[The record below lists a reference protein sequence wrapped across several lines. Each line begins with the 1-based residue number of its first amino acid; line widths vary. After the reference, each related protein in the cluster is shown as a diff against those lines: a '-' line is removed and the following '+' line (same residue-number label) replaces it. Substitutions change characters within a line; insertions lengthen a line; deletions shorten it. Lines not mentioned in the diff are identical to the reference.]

1 VSNLAKRTITGII
14 GASLMIG
21 AILWNQYSFAGLFLF
36 ISIIAQLEFYSLATT
51 EDVKPQKW
59 IGLICGVAFYI
70 LIISLASSNLGIVLS
85 AFGRIPLI
93 MIPLFFVIFIIELY
107 RRSPQPF
114 ANIGYT
120 ILGII
125 YIPFTLA
132 LLSLIATSSNDKGFH
147 PQIIVHYFF
156 ILWASDIGAYFVGK
170 KFGKTKLFERISPK
184 KTWEG
189 SIGGAVLAFI
199 VAHFVSHHD
208 KILTQVDWIVI
219 TSIIVVFGTF
229 GDLVE
234 SIFKRS
240 IQIKDS
246 GTILPG
252 HGGFLDRFD
261 GLFISSPFV
270 FTYLM
275 AVYG

>member
-1 VSNLAKRTITGII
+1 
-14 GASLMIG
+14 MIWM
-21 AILWNQYSFAGLFLF
+21 IMWNEYSFAGLFLF
-36 ISIIAQLEFYSLATT
+36 VSIVSQLEFYSLATT
-51 EDVKPQKW
+51 AEVKPQKW
-59 IGLICGVAFYI
+59 MGLIGGMTFYI
-70 LIISLASSNLGIVLS
+70 LVISFSSSNMDVVLS
-85 AFGRIPLI
+85 AFGRIPLT
-93 MIPLFFVIFIIELY
+93 MIPLFFLIFIIELY
-107 RRSPQPF
+107 RKSQQPF
-114 ANIGYT
+114 VNIGYT
-120 ILGII
+120 LLVII

-132 LLSLIATSSNDKGFH
+132 LLSLMAKGSNDKVFH
-147 PQIIVHYFF
+147 PQIVVHYFF
-156 ILWASDIGAYFVGK
+156 ILWASDIGAYFAGR
-170 KFGKTKLFERISPK
+170 KFGKHKLFERISPK

-208 KILTQVDWIVI
+208 KILARVDWLII
-219 TSIIVVFGTF
+219 TAIIIVFGTF

-234 SIFKRS
+234 SMFKRS

-246 GTILPG
+246 GSILPG

>member
-1 VSNLAKRTITGII
+1 
-14 GASLMIG
+14 MIG